1 MNSKHVRNLLIIDD
15 EKDLLESL
23 KLFLESSGFSVT
35 TCLTVDQATNA
46 LKHKDFDL
54 VITDIEMP
62 IQTGLDFIE
71 VQFEVYGLT
80 TPVIVMSGKA
90 NMGYLTEA
98 LRLGVSDFVTKP
110 IQPNLLLDIIRSRIK
125 KNKRKNLDF
134 DLENSQ
140 MTFNKSFVFYPSD
153 YIYNSIVG
161 YLFAE
166 IQKNIKL
173 NPYKKNEVYLV
184 LEEAISNAFLHGIW
198 QLTPEERLSDRET
211 LEKVLQKKEEEAK
224 NKKKRGVFVEFNF
237 SRVTEK
243 MTILVKDT
251 GEGFNYDQFLS
262 QIDSAMESRKL
273 SGRGIFLIHTLS
285 EKLIYHDGGSK
296 IEIIID
302 VSNKNEKT

>member
-1 MNSKHVRNLLIIDD
+1 MNSKLVRNLLIIDD

-23 KLFLESSGFSVT
+23 KLFLESSGFDVT

-54 VITDIEMP
+54 VLTDIEMP

-71 VQFEVYGLT
+71 IQFEVYGLT

-90 NMGYLTEA
+90 NMVYLTEA

-110 IQPNLLLDIIRSRIK
+110 IQPNLLLDIIRNRIK

-134 DLENSQ
+134 DLDHSLMN
-140 MTFNKSFVFYPSD
+140 FNKSFIFYPED
-153 YIYNSIVG
+153 YIYNSVVG
-161 YLFAE
+161 YLFSE

-173 NPYKKNEVYLV
+173 NPYKKNEVYLI

-198 QLTPEERLSDRET
+198 QLTLEERLSDKET
-211 LEKVLQKKEEEAK
+211 LEKTLLQRELEA
-224 NKKKRGVFVEFNF
+224 NDSIKRGVFVEFLFN
-237 SRVTEK
+237 RVTEK
-243 MTILVKDT
+243 MTMIIKDT
-251 GEGFNYDQFLS
+251 GAGFNYEQFLA
-262 QIDSAMESRKL
+262 QIDSTMESRQF
-273 SGRGIFLIHTLS
+273 SGRGIFLMYTLS
-285 EKLIYHDGGSK
+285 EKLLYHDGGSK

-302 VSNKNEKT
+302 VANN